1 MTGIP
6 FATVTWYVSAGAT
19 AAGSLMVWS
28 CNGLILLS
36 SLFSVAGIFAA
47 ARYQNRSY
55 EESMKMVKPFDLA
68 RVERTLNRIQ
78 AQQEPRTPEKE
89 ERNLTRIKTIE
100 PYGRWTYIVTFKDMD
115 RDALITQ
122 EKYEEIKKRFG

>member
-1 MTGIP
+1 
-6 FATVTWYVSAGAT
+6 
-19 AAGSLMVWS
+19 MVWS